1 MVRKDSIP
9 SRMSLPIQE
18 QPLDRRIKR
27 SAYSL
32 ETVVALSLCLVV
44 VLASMALIE
53 LDHRIGGSY
62 LEVPFK
68 RVLESKR
75 RPLPAVPFRSPPR
88 LVCLVSLDGLRA
100 DRLAFGEDSPRPL
113 PELHAFSKK
122 AVSFRFVGAQA
133 SHSLISLK
141 TIFTGKYP
149 ASLLVEE
156 TSADLLTLASL
167 ESARDF
173 LLEAFAGVDGTLAA
187 SLKAAGYVTGAFAS
201 GSWATRANGF
211 AEGFDCFEEG
221 NEGFEV
227 LTSRAAAW
235 LSEAPGRPTFLF
247 LETDEL
253 EAELASALP
262 QATYDRTLERI
273 DSTLGAF
280 LQTLRD
286 LGSYEES
293 LIVVTSGHGTSL
305 GERGIVGAGDLYLEQ
320 LLVPLIVKFP
330 RTWNVAPRRFDGPVE
345 LIDLYPTLLLSCGIP
360 VPFGVD
366 GSSLLPLVFRG
377 IRGRELL
384 VAQTALDDEFANATR
399 RTVYE
404 LGAWQV
410 IHDAKTD
417 EVLFFDLAQDP
428 AGLHPGVNEDV
439 DLPSFV
445 ERLLYELPAD
455 AAQSSAGGNDA
466 APVR

>member
-1 MVRKDSIP
+1 
-9 SRMSLPIQE
+9 
-18 QPLDRRIKR
+18 
-27 SAYSL
+27 
-32 ETVVALSLCLVV
+32 
-44 VLASMALIE
+44 MALIE

-68 RVLESKR
+68 RALEPKR
-75 RPLPAVPFRSPPR
+75 RQTPAAPLRRPPR

-100 DRLAFGEDSPRPL
+100 DRLASGADSSGPL
-113 PELHAFSKK
+113 KELCAFSQE
-122 AVSFRFVGAQA
+122 ALSFRFVGAQA

-167 ESARDF
+167 ETKRDF

-187 SLKAAGYVTGAFAS
+187 SLKTAGYVTGAFA
-201 GSWATRANGF
+201 GGRWATRANGF
-211 AEGFDCFEEG
+211 AEGFDCFVEVDED
-221 NEGFEV
+221 FEV

-247 LETDEL
+247 LETDAL
-253 EAELASALP
+253 EAELAGAWP
-262 QATYDRTLERI
+262 QAAYDRTLERI
-273 DSTLGAF
+273 ASSLGGF
-280 LQTLRD
+280 LQILRD
-286 LGSYEES
+286 LASYEES
-293 LIVVTSGHGTSL
+293 LIVITSDHGTSL
-305 GERGIVGAGDLYLEQ
+305 GERGMVGAGDLYLEQ

-330 RTWNVAPRRFDGPVE
+330 RSWNVTPRRLDDPVE

-360 VPFGVD
+360 APSGVD

-377 IRGRELL
+377 TRPSELL
-384 VAQTALDDEFANATR
+384 VAQTALDDESANATR
-399 RTVYE
+399 RTVYK
-404 LGAWQV
+404 LGEWQV

-417 EVLFFDLAQDP
+417 EVLFFDLARDP
-428 AGLHPGVNEDV
+428 AGLHPGKNDGV

-445 ERLLYELPAD
+445 ERLLHKPPAD
-455 AAQSSAGGNDA
+455 TAHGPALPDRQ
-466 APVR
+466 